1 MARSA
6 ASRMAP
12 APIASKR
19 GPYAK
24 SSQTRERILAAAF
37 EVAGDVGLHRVA
49 VAAIADR
56 AGVAVPGYL
65 ATEEA
70 SIRASLAF
78 VRDGLMN
85 EGDAMSSPCS
95 TGFPI
100 AIIGAGFSGIESLQL
115 GSLTRWQQSLALPGF
130 RCRIRAEG
138 AALPRTRLRDRPMR
152 GPARM
157 AGDAETR
164 NLGNRTFASVARR
177 SPAGPGRRRDRFAT
191 KRAKTPK
198 GIS

>member
-37 EVAGDVGLHRVA
+37 EVAGEVGLHRVA

-65 ATEEA
+65 AAEEA

-78 VRDGLMN
+78 VRDGLMKK
-85 EGDAMSSPCS
+85 
-95 TGFPI
+95 
-100 AIIGAGFSGIESLQL
+100 
-115 GSLTRWQQSLALPGF
+115 
-130 RCRIRAEG
+130 
-138 AALPRTRLRDRPMR
+138 
-152 GPARM
+152 
-157 AGDAETR
+157 ET
-164 NLGNRTFASVARR
+164 
-177 SPAGPGRRRDRFAT
+177 P
-191 KRAKTPK
+191 
-198 GIS
+198 